1 MKNATATTRLGKTG
15 AGSAR
20 ERCAQAFRQVLSL
33 MLATVREIFDESAY
47 QRFLAQRQLG
57 SSRATYAL
65 FLREQETRRARQPK
79 CC

>member
-1 MKNATATTRLGKTG
+1 MVKTG
-15 AGSAR
+15 SGSPL
-20 ERCAQAFRQVLSL
+20 ERCARVFSQVLLL

-47 QRFLAQRQLG
+47 QRFLAQRQLL
-57 SSRATYAL
+57 SSRAAYAL

>member
-1 MKNATATTRLGKTG
+1 MKHATATTRLGKTG
-15 AGSAR
+15 SGSPR
-20 ERCAQAFRQVLSL
+20 EQCAQVFRQVLSL

-47 QRFLAQRQLG
+47 QRFLSQRQLG

-65 FLREQETRRARQPK
+65 FLGEQETRRARQPK

>member
-1 MKNATATTRLGKTG
+1 MKNANATTRLGKTG
-15 AGSAR
+15 SGSAR
-20 ERCAQAFRQVLSL
+20 RRCAQAFRQVLWL
-33 MLATVREIFDESAY
+33 MLATAREIFDESAY

-57 SSRATYAL
+57 SSRASYAR